1 MELWMWGVVMFVV
14 VCIGGYIYKC
24 IKNRPKEDPG
34 MISIRCGDRDFKPNA
49 QCFVRER

>member
-34 MISIRCGDRDFKPNA
+34 NDIYPMW
-49 QCFVRER
+49 